1 MKEKIYYEQS
11 SDRTLVLDSLVGF
24 VDWEIGEK
32 SFPQLQIKDLQKLIE
47 DKGQSFLKALP
58 QDILIST
65 IERYSKLSI
74 KENNGQSF
82 LFMLNRNIG
91 EIKNQILHEDFDSLH
106 RYGGLIITLLDEK
119 EKKIIFMMPN
129 VKKYEKTSKNVR
141 SNIIKSNV
149 ISSSRNSYSNA
160 TNNEEYIEAKISL
173 PKNMFNNN
181 PEVLELAMKNND
193 MLIELSR
200 DMNSKLNYLN
210 NSINNLL
217 EDNQMKLVM
226 SEKDNMI
233 EELNF
238 QLEKLIRDRK
248 IMDNERKKAELIAL
262 NQIKSE
268 LKLSA
273 IAIEKQIDLEE
284 TTTLKDK
291 FKALL
296 GEVLDSVE
304 INLEEKK
311 RIMDNEDFN
320 YKLEALS
327 DNFDSKVQSLKDIKS
342 DFIKNNIIS
351 PKGD

>member
-248 IMDNERKKAELIAL
+248 IMDNERKKL
-262 NQIKSE
+262 N
-268 LKLSA
+268 
-273 IAIEKQIDLEE
+273 
-284 TTTLKDK
+284 
-291 FKALL
+291 
-296 GEVLDSVE
+296 
-304 INLEEKK
+304 
-311 RIMDNEDFN
+311 
-320 YKLEALS
+320 
-327 DNFDSKVQSLKDIKS
+327 
-342 DFIKNNIIS
+342 
-351 PKGD
+351 